1 MKLQR
6 RQVLLAIS
14 QLALAG
20 SLTAC
25 GGSPEPSGAVTAP
38 VAGDTDLEL
47 LASVA
52 YDLLP
57 FPALPAQLYINAAE
71 QLLQSG
77 NPVIA
82 EGLVQLRTASGAL
95 PWKEVDESLR
105 LSILATM
112 EDSAFFAA
120 VRASTITVLFR
131 SPEVFALVG
140 YGGSAIEHG
149 GYINRGFAD
158 IDWLPQE

>member
-1 MKLQR
+1 
-6 RQVLLAIS
+6 VLLAIS

-25 GGSPEPSGAVTAP
+25 GGSPEESGTVATA

-52 YDLLP
+52 YDLMP
-57 FPALPAQLYINAAE
+57 FPALAVQLYISAAE

-77 NPVIA
+77 SPVIA
-82 EGLVQLRTASGAL
+82 EGLAQLRTASGAL

-112 EDSAFFAA
+112 EGSAFFAS
-120 VRASTITVLFR
+120 VRAATITALFR
-131 SPEVFALVG
+131 SPDTFALVG

-158 IDWLPQE
+158 INWLPQE